1 MADNRLPKYVLEWM
15 PPVRRKRGRLG
26 VRWIKGIKDA
36 VAKTGVEGGHW
47 MDREE
52 WQLGTGRGQ

>member
-1 MADNRLPKYVLEWM
+1 
-15 PPVRRKRGRLG
+15 
-26 VRWIKGIKDA
+26 

-52 WQLGTGRGQ
+52 WQLGTGRGQWR